1 MSSTDKMGNNEHSI
15 TTVHD
20 LDEKVDIVHEEVTK
34 QDAIHTTLIE
44 EALQLRED
52 ESKLGLIQLFKLYY
66 PGAVYGLALSLALVM
81 EGYE

>member
-15 TTVHD
+15 TAID
-20 LDEKVDIVHEEVTK
+20 DIEEKVDIAHVDTK
-34 QDAIHTTLIE
+34 SQDIVHTTLIE
-44 EALQLRED
+44 EALALREE

-66 PGAVYGLALSLALVM
+66 PGAIYGLLLSVALIM